1 MKKTLTLTV
10 ALLLSITTYL
20 LGNSGLI
27 MLGFAGA
34 FEGEPLPLDS
44 ILVQNMTKGWDT
56 MLYAPDN
63 YIILDIITGV
73 HEDHLTSEKGFQ
85 VRQNIP
91 NPFQQNTSIGVL
103 LPEDGYLE
111 MVIRNSSG
119 QEVIR
124 QGQIYEAGNHLFT
137 FSSGNERVYILT
149 ATFNGVNRSVK
160 MISSNTGGQGK
171 SSGAVLKYAG
181 YSGGDDPAAFHKTQ
195 TDGGYLPFSYG
206 DLMRLTGFATTPTF
220 VVGNN
225 EIEDTPFENTAY
237 VFNIVEGIRCTG
249 NPSVTDIEGNVYN
262 TVQVGE
268 QCWLRENLKTTHY
281 KNGTPINY
289 PGTNNAAWQS
299 DTTGAYAWYNN
310 EILWKEIYGA
320 LYNWFA
326 AVNLNGLCPEGWHVP
341 THDEWYEL
349 TDLIGG
355 AQSPNGNKLKSC
367 RQVNSSI
374 GGGCSTAVH
383 PRWNEHS
390 IHYGTNDYGFS
401 GLAGD
406 GRKSTGAFIND
417 DLGFFGSW
425 WSSTPAYIPGNVW
438 ARALLYEHGQV
449 SDGFQNKHSG
459 YSIRCLRDE

>member
-1 MKKTLTLTV
+1 
-10 ALLLSITTYL
+10 
-20 LGNSGLI
+20 
-27 MLGFAGA
+27 
-34 FEGEPLPLDS
+34 
-44 ILVQNMTKGWDT
+44 
-56 MLYAPDN
+56 
-63 YIILDIITGV
+63 
-73 HEDHLTSEKGFQ
+73 
-85 VRQNIP
+85 
-91 NPFQQNTSIGVL
+91 
-103 LPEDGYLE
+103 
-111 MVIRNSSG
+111 
-119 QEVIR
+119 
-124 QGQIYEAGNHLFT
+124 
-137 FSSGNERVYILT
+137 
-149 ATFNGVNRSVK
+149 
-160 MISSNTGGQGK
+160 
-171 SSGAVLKYAG
+171 
-181 YSGGDDPAAFHKTQ
+181 
-195 TDGGYLPFSYG
+195 
-206 DLMRLTGFATTPTF
+206 
-220 VVGNN
+220 
-225 EIEDTPFENTAY
+225 
-237 VFNIVEGIRCTG
+237 
-249 NPSVTDIEGNVYN
+249 VTDIEGNVYN